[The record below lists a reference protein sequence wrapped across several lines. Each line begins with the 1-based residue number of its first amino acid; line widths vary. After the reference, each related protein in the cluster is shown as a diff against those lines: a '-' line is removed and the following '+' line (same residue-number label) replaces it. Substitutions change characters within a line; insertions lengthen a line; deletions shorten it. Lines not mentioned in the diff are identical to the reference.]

1 MTDNPN
7 IPSLLEQGEVFD
19 GNTIFDNIFVLNK
32 LDYDFK
38 KSGTIEIDNLQVVG
52 ITTFSGDITVDEI
65 TVRNVDV
72 TGIATVGGNLYVG
85 GGFADS
91 TNDFGTS
98 GEILESTGNGTRWIP
113 ANTTSVAN
121 AINVGVTQVSDSND
135 KFVSFFNSN
144 SGNLPNQVDANLKYN
159 ASTNVLSAVKF
170 SGDGSL
176 LTNIQ
181 AGQVQGNSIFV
192 SGMIILWSGTIASIP
207 TGFVLCDGQNNTPD
221 LRDKFII
228 GARQD
233 NSGVAKS
240 NVEGSL
246 TQTGGDK
253 DAVVVSHDHTVNHNH
268 GFTTGSDGAHT
279 HQYQVRL
286 SNRNLDDD
294 EGNQTTNTTTTTNTT
309 ASAGSHSHSGTT
321 NNSNPTTS
329 SSGSSSSNANLPP
342 YFALAYI
349 MKT

>member
-1 MTDNPN
+1 MTD
-7 IPSLLEQGEVFD
+7 IPINQQAEVSDGNSVFD
-19 GNTIFDNIFVLNK
+19 DVWILNK
-32 LDYDFK
+32 LHYDFTN
-38 KSGTIEIDNLQVVG
+38 SGTITISNLNVIG
-52 ITTFSGDITVDEI
+52 ISTFTGDISVDEI

-85 GGFADS
+85 GGIADS
-91 TNDFGTS
+91 NNDFGTS
-98 GEILESTGNGTRWIP
+98 GEILESTGSGTRWIA

-121 AINVGVTQVSDSND
+121 AINVGVTEVSDSND
-135 KFVSFFNSN
+135 KFVSFFNGN

-207 TGFVLCDGQNNTPD
+207 TGFVLCDGQFNTPD

-246 TQTGGDK
+246 TQSGGSK
-253 DAVVVSHDHTVNHNH
+253 DATIVSHDHTVDHNH
-268 GFTTGSDGAHT
+268 GFTTGNDGVHAHD
-279 HQYQVRL
+279 YQVRL

-294 EGNQTTNTTTTTNTT
+294 EGNLTTNTTTTTNTT
-309 ASAGSHSHSGTT
+309 DTAGSHNHTGTT

-329 SSGSSSSNANLPP
+329 TTGSSSTNANLPP

>member
-1 MTDNPN
+1 MTD
-7 IPSLLEQGEVFD
+7 IPINQQAEVSDGNSVFD
-19 GNTIFDNIFVLNK
+19 DVWVLNK
-32 LDYDFK
+32 LHYDFTN
-38 KSGTIEIDNLQVVG
+38 SGTITISNLNVIG
-52 ITTFSGDITVDEI
+52 ISTFTGDISVDEI

-85 GGFADS
+85 GGIADS

-98 GEILESTGNGTRWIP
+98 GEILESTGNGTRWIA

-121 AINVGVTQVSDSND
+121 AINVGVTEVSDSND
-135 KFVSFFNSN
+135 KFVSFFNGN

-207 TGFVLCDGQNNTPD
+207 TGFVLCDGQFGTPD

-246 TQTGGDK
+246 TQSGGSK
-253 DAVVVSHDHTVNHNH
+253 DATIVSHDHTVDHNH

-279 HQYQVRL
+279 HDYQVRL
-286 SNRNLDDD
+286 NNRNLDDD

-329 SSGSSSSNANLPP
+329 STGSSSTNANLPP

>member
-1 MTDNPN
+1 MTD
-7 IPSLLEQGEVFD
+7 IPINQQAEVSDGNSVFD
-19 GNTIFDNIFVLNK
+19 DVWILNK
-32 LDYDFK
+32 LHYDFTN
-38 KSGTIEIDNLQVVG
+38 SGTITISNLNVIG
-52 ITTFSGDITVDEI
+52 ISTFTGDISVDEI

-85 GGFADS
+85 GGIADS

-98 GEILESTGNGTRWIP
+98 GEILESTGSGTRWIP

-121 AINVGVTQVSDSND
+121 AINVGVTEVSDSND
-135 KFVSFFNSN
+135 KFVSFFNGN

-159 ASTNVLSAVKF
+159 ANTNVLSAVKF

-228 GARQD
+228 GARED

-240 NVEGSL
+240 NIEGSL
-246 TQTGGDK
+246 TQSGGSK
-253 DAVVVSHDHTVNHNH
+253 DAIIVSHDHTVNHNH
-268 GFTTGSDGAHT
+268 GFTTGSDGAHSHSYTRFSGTARVDNDET
-279 HQYQVRL
+279 HQRL
-286 SNRNLDDD
+286 NGSTSD
-294 EGNQTTNTTTTTNTT
+294 TTG
-309 ASAGSHSHSGTT
+309 SAGSHSHSGTT

>member
-1 MTDNPN
+1 MTD
-7 IPSLLEQGEVFD
+7 IPINQQAEVSDGNSVFD
-19 GNTIFDNIFVLNK
+19 DVWILNK
-32 LDYDFK
+32 LHYDFTN
-38 KSGTIEIDNLQVVG
+38 SGTITISNLNVIGV
-52 ITTFSGDITVDEI
+52 TTFTGDISVDEI

-85 GGFADS
+85 GGIADS
-91 TNDFGTS
+91 NNDFGTS
-98 GEILESTGNGTRWIP
+98 GEILESTGSGTRWIA

-121 AINVGVTQVSDSND
+121 AINVGVTEVSDSND
-135 KFVSFFNSN
+135 KFVSFFNGN

-228 GARQD
+228 GARED

-240 NVEGSL
+240 NIEGSL
-246 TQTGGDK
+246 TQSGGSK
-253 DAVVVSHDHTVNHNH
+253 DAIIVSHDHTVNHNH
-268 GFTTGSDGAHT
+268 GFTTGSDGAHSHSYTRFSGTARVDNDET
-279 HQYQVRL
+279 HQRL
-286 SNRNLDDD
+286 NGSTSD
-294 EGNQTTNTTTTTNTT
+294 TTG
-309 ASAGSHSHSGTT
+309 SAGSHSHSGTT

>member
-52 ITTFSGDITVDEI
+52 ITTFTGDISVDEI

-91 TNDFGTS
+91 NDDFGSS
-98 GEILESTGNGTRWIP
+98 GEILESTGSGTRWIP

-121 AINVGVTQVSDSND
+121 AINVGVTEVSDSND
-135 KFVSFFNSN
+135 KFVSFFNGN

-159 ASTNVLSAVKF
+159 ASTNILSAVKF

-207 TGFVLCDGQNNTPD
+207 TGFVLCDGQFGTPD

-228 GARQD
+228 GARED

-240 NVEGSL
+240 NIEGSL
-246 TQTGGDK
+246 TQSGGSK
-253 DAVVVSHDHTVNHNH
+253 DAIIVSHDHTVNHNH
-268 GFTTGSDGAHT
+268 GFTTGSDGAHSHSYTRFSGTARVDNDET
-279 HQYQVRL
+279 HQRL
-286 SNRNLDDD
+286 NGSTSD
-294 EGNQTTNTTTTTNTT
+294 TTG
-309 ASAGSHSHSGTT
+309 SAGSHSHSGTT

>member
-1 MTDNPN
+1 M
-7 IPSLLEQGEVFD
+7 
-19 GNTIFDNIFVLNK
+19 
-32 LDYDFK
+32 
-38 KSGTIEIDNLQVVG
+38 
-52 ITTFSGDITVDEI
+52 
-65 TVRNVDV
+65 

-85 GGFADS
+85 GGIADS
-91 TNDFGTS
+91 NNDFGTS
-98 GEILESTGNGTRWIP
+98 GEILESTGSGTRWIA

-121 AINVGVTQVSDSND
+121 AINVGVTEVSDSND
-135 KFVSFFNSN
+135 KFVSFFNGN

-207 TGFVLCDGQNNTPD
+207 TGFVLCDGQNSTPD

-228 GARQD
+228 GAKQD

-240 NVEGSL
+240 DVEGSL
-246 TQTGGDK
+246 KQTGGNK
-253 DAVVVSHDHTVNHNH
+253 DAIIVSHDHTVNHNH

-279 HQYQVRL
+279 HTYTRFGGTNRVDNDETHQYLQG
-286 SNRNLDDD
+286 STTD
-294 EGNQTTNTTTTTNTT
+294 TTN
-309 ASAGSHSHSGTT
+309 SAGSHSHSGTT
-321 NNSNPTTS
+321 NNANPTTS

>member
-1 MTDNPN
+1 MSTPIN
-7 IPSLLEQGEVFD
+7 QQAEVFD
-19 GNTIFDNIFVLNK
+19 GNVVFDDVWITTK
-32 LDYDFK
+32 LHYDFT
-38 KSGTIEIDNLQVVG
+38 KSGTITLSSLNVIGV
-52 ITTFSGDITVDEI
+52 TTFNDDISVDEI

-85 GGFADS
+85 GGIADS

-121 AINVGVTQVSDSND
+121 AINVGVTEVSVSDTND
-135 KFVSFFNSN
+135 KFVSFFDGN
-144 SGNLPNQVDANLKYN
+144 SGNLPNQVDSDLKYN

-192 SGMIILWSGTIASIP
+192 SGMIILWSGTIDSIP
-207 TGFVLCDGQNNTPD
+207 TGFVLCDGQFNTPD

-228 GARQD
+228 GASQD

-246 TQTGGDK
+246 TQSGGSK
-253 DAVVVSHDHTVNHNH
+253 DATLVSHEHTVNHNH
-268 GFTTGSDGAHT
+268 DFTTGSDGAHSHSYTRFAGTARVDNDET
-279 HQYQVRL
+279 HSRL
-286 SNRNLDDD
+286 NGSTSD
-294 EGNQTTNTTTTTNTT
+294 TT
-309 ASAGSHSHSGTT
+309 SEEGSHQHTGTT
-321 NNSNPTTS
+321 NDRNPTS
-329 SSGSSSSNANLPP
+329 SSEGSSASNANLPP

>member
-1 MTDNPN
+1 MTD
-7 IPSLLEQGEVFD
+7 IPINQQAEVSDGNSVFD
-19 GNTIFDNIFVLNK
+19 DVWILNK
-32 LDYDFK
+32 LHYDFTN
-38 KSGTIEIDNLQVVG
+38 SGTITISNLNVIG
-52 ITTFSGDITVDEI
+52 ISTFTGDISVDEI

-85 GGFADS
+85 GGIADS

-98 GEILESTGNGTRWIP
+98 GEILESTGSGTRWIP

-121 AINVGVTQVSDSND
+121 AINVGVTEVSDSND
-135 KFVSFFNSN
+135 KFVSFFNGN

-228 GARQD
+228 GARED

-240 NVEGSL
+240 NIEGSL
-246 TQTGGDK
+246 KQTGGSK
-253 DAVVVSHDHTVNHNH
+253 DAIIVSHDHTVNHNH
-268 GFTTGSDGAHT
+268 GFTTGSDGAHSHSYTRFSGTARVDNDET
-279 HQYQVRL
+279 HQRL
-286 SNRNLDDD
+286 NGSTSD
-294 EGNQTTNTTTTTNTT
+294 TTG
-309 ASAGSHSHSGTT
+309 SAGSHSHSGTT

>member
-1 MTDNPN
+1 MTD
-7 IPSLLEQGEVFD
+7 IPINQQAEVSDGNSVFD
-19 GNTIFDNIFVLNK
+19 DVWILNK
-32 LDYDFK
+32 LHYDFTN
-38 KSGTIEIDNLQVVG
+38 SGTITISNLNVIGV
-52 ITTFSGDITVDEI
+52 TTFTGDISVDEI

-85 GGFADS
+85 GGIADS
-91 TNDFGTS
+91 NNDFGTS
-98 GEILESTGNGTRWIP
+98 GEILESTGSGTRWIP

-121 AINVGVTQVSDSND
+121 AINVGVTEVSDSND
-135 KFVSFFNSN
+135 KFVSFFDGT
-144 SGNLPNQVDANLKYN
+144 SGNLPNQVDSDLKYN
-159 ASTNVLSAVKF
+159 ATTNVLSAVKF

-192 SGMIILWSGTIASIP
+192 SGMIILWSGTISSIP

-228 GARQD
+228 GARED

-246 TQTGGDK
+246 TQSGGSK
-253 DAVVVSHDHTVNHNH
+253 DAILVEHEHSVDHNH
-268 GFTTGSDGAHT
+268 DFTTGSDGVHSHT
-279 HQYQVRL
+279 YTRFAGTARVDNDETHSRL
-286 SNRNLDDD
+286 NGSTSD
-294 EGNQTTNTTTTTNTT
+294 TT
-309 ASAGSHSHSGTT
+309 SQEGSHQHTGTT
-321 NNSNPTTS
+321 DNRNPTTS
-329 SSGSSSSNANLPP
+329 NVGSPASNANLPP

>member
-1 MTDNPN
+1 MTD
-7 IPSLLEQGEVFD
+7 IPINQQAEVSDGNSVFD
-19 GNTIFDNIFVLNK
+19 DVWILNK
-32 LDYDFK
+32 LHYDFTN
-38 KSGTIEIDNLQVVG
+38 SGTITISNLNVIG
-52 ITTFSGDITVDEI
+52 ISTFTGDISVDEI

-85 GGFADS
+85 GGIADS

-98 GEILESTGNGTRWIP
+98 GEILESTGSGTRWIP

-121 AINVGVTQVSDSND
+121 AINVGVTEVSDSND
-135 KFVSFFNSN
+135 KFVSFFNGN

-228 GARQD
+228 GARED

-240 NVEGSL
+240 NIEGSL
-246 TQTGGDK
+246 TQSGGSK
-253 DAVVVSHDHTVNHNH
+253 DAIIVSHDHTVNHNH
-268 GFTTGSDGAHT
+268 GFTTGSDGAHSHSYTRFSGTARVDNDET
-279 HQYQVRL
+279 HQRL
-286 SNRNLDDD
+286 NGSTSD
-294 EGNQTTNTTTTTNTT
+294 TTG
-309 ASAGSHSHSGTT
+309 SAGSHSHSGTT

>member
-1 MTDNPN
+1 MTDISINQQAEVSDGN
-7 IPSLLEQGEVFD
+7 SVFD
-19 GNTIFDNIFVLNK
+19 DVWVLNK
-32 LDYDFK
+32 LHYDFTN
-38 KSGTIEIDNLQVVG
+38 SGTITISNLNVIG
-52 ITTFSGDITVDEI
+52 ISTFTGDISVDEI

-85 GGFADS
+85 GGIADS

-98 GEILESTGNGTRWIP
+98 GEILESTGSGTRWIP

-121 AINVGVTQVSDSND
+121 AINVGVTEVSDSND

-207 TGFVLCDGQNNTPD
+207 TGFVLCDGQFNTPD

-240 NVEGSL
+240 NVQGSL
-246 TQTGGDK
+246 TQTGGSK
-253 DAVVVSHDHTVNHNH
+253 DAILVEHEHSVNHNH
-268 GFTTGSDGAHT
+268 DFTTGSDGAHT
-279 HQYQVRL
+279 HTYTRFGGTNRVDNDETHQYLQG
-286 SNRNLDDD
+286 STSD
-294 EGNQTTNTTTTTNTT
+294 TT
-309 ASAGSHSHSGTT
+309 SEEGSHQHSGTT
-321 NNSNPTTS
+321 ADRNPTTS
-329 SSGSSSSNANLPP
+329 NVGSPASNANLPP

>member
-1 MTDNPN
+1 MTD
-7 IPSLLEQGEVFD
+7 IPINQQAEVSDGNSVFD
-19 GNTIFDNIFVLNK
+19 DVWVLNK
-32 LDYDFK
+32 LHYDFTN
-38 KSGTIEIDNLQVVG
+38 SGTITISNLNVIG
-52 ITTFSGDITVDEI
+52 ISTFTGDISVDEI

-85 GGFADS
+85 GGIADS

-98 GEILESTGNGTRWIP
+98 GEILESTGSGTRWIA

-121 AINVGVTQVSDSND
+121 AINVGVTEVSDSND
-135 KFVSFFNSN
+135 KFVSFFNGN

-159 ASTNVLSAVKF
+159 ANTNVLSAVKF

-228 GARQD
+228 GARED

-240 NVEGSL
+240 NIEGSL
-246 TQTGGDK
+246 TQSGGSK
-253 DAVVVSHDHTVNHNH
+253 DAIIVSHDHTVNHNH
-268 GFTTGSDGAHT
+268 GFTTGSDGAHSHSYTRFSGTARVDNDET
-279 HQYQVRL
+279 HQRL
-286 SNRNLDDD
+286 NGSTSD
-294 EGNQTTNTTTTTNTT
+294 TTG
-309 ASAGSHSHSGTT
+309 SAGSHSHSGTT